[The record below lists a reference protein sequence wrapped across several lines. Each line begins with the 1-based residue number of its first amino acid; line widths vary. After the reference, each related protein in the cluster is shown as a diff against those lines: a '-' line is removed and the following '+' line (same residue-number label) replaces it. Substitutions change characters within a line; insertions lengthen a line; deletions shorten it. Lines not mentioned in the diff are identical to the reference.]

1 MNFWDSLVYGS
12 QGKPAPPEHAP
23 IAHSL
28 KPLFTQWDTDASGTL
43 EVDELRRGFLAAGLR
58 SGDLDSAFAPFDGNA
73 HISFEEF
80 EAGLSD
86 ATRSSLEKQLTDAG
100 VLKSLYV
107 PPELWKDDRTAA
119 ELLWEQRVQHQ
130 AQRYG
135 NQLRQNEILNDQL
148 GGM

>member
-1 MNFWDSLVYGS
+1 MNFWENLLYGS
-12 QGKPAPPEHAP
+12 QGKSTAPTERAP
-23 IAHSL
+23 IDSL
-28 KPLFTQWDTDASGTL
+28 KPLFTQWDTDESGTL
-43 EVDELRRGFLAAGLR
+43 EVNELRRGFLAAGLR

-80 EAGLSD
+80 ETGLSD
-86 ATRSSLEKQLTDAG
+86 ATRSSLSKQLTDAG
-100 VLKSLYV
+100 ILKSLYV

-135 NQLRQNEILNDQL
+135 NQLRQNDILNDQL